1 MRLFLLILHVGGGII
16 GLLSG
21 AAAMVLRK
29 GSRWHARLGNVF
41 VIAMTGMGLCGS
53 ALALRKNQM
62 NNVAGGLLTAY
73 MVATAWMTA
82 RRRENE
88 TSAWDSLALAGALA
102 VAGVILTLGV
112 KVVRNPAIFGD
123 GVPAGMYFVMGG
135 IALLSATGDLRM
147 LVRGGIEGRGR
158 LVRHLWRMCFAL
170 FIATGSFFLGQQQVF
185 PAWLRGSITLTVLAL
200 IPLPL
205 MIFWLAWVWLGKGS
219 KRIAPRRREFLLP
232 M

>member
-123 GVPAGMYFVMGG
+123 GVPAAMYFVMSG

-170 FIATGSFFLGQQQVF
+170 YRDRF
-185 PAWLRGSITLTVLAL
+185 VLSRTTAG
-200 IPLPL
+200 IPSL
-205 MIFWLAWVWLGKGS
+205 
-219 KRIAPRRREFLLP
+219 APRVHHADGAGTDPAAIDDFLAGLG
-232 M
+232 MAW